1 MFEELALYLGFGCL
15 AGILSGLLGIGG
27 GIVIV
32 PFLVWYFSL
41 RGFPAEAIMIMA
53 VATSLAT
60 IVVTSISA
68 ASAHHRR
75 GAVDWLAVKKLVP
88 GIVIGAVF
96 GSVVADLLPARW
108 FKLIFACFLLY
119 VSLRMLLK
127 PPRERRHE
135 EAPDYRRFGGAGAAI
150 GALSSIL
157 GIGGG
162 TLSVPF
168 LARRG
173 YPIREA
179 VAISSA
185 CGFPIAVAGTATY
198 IALGW
203 HNATLPAWSFG
214 YIYLPALAGIIL
226 TSVPLAPFGAHLAH
240 RWPTAR
246 LRLFLALVIAL
257 AGGKLLWQ
265 ALPLA

>member
-1 MFEELALYLGFGCL
+1 MIGELALYLVFGGV
-15 AGILSGLLGIGG
+15 AGMLSGLLGIGG
-27 GIVIV
+27 GVVIV

-41 RGFPAEAIMIMA
+41 RGFPANAIMIMA
-53 VATSLAT
+53 VAT

-75 GAVDWLAVKKLVP
+75 GAVDWQAVRKLAP
-88 GIVIGAVF
+88 GILLGAVL
-96 GSVVADLLPARW
+96 GSMLADQLPARA
-108 FKLIFACFLLY
+108 FRLIFAGFLLY
-119 VSLRMLLK
+119 AALRLLLK
-127 PPRERRHE
+127 PPRERRRE
-135 EAPDYRRFGGAGAAI
+135 DAPDYQGFGGAGTAI
-150 GALSSIL
+150 GVLSSLL

-173 YPIREA
+173 YPLRAA

-203 HNATLPAWSFG
+203 HNATLPAWSCG
-214 YIYLPALAGIIL
+214 YIYLPALAGITL
-226 TSVPLAPFGAHLAH
+226 TSVPLAPFGAYLAH
-240 RWPTAR
+240 RWPTGR
-246 LRLFLALVIAL
+246 LRILLALIIAL

-265 ALPLA
+265 ALPVI